1 MLRKRPFIFMDRCFG
16 TCIMLNYYVCQK
28 LNYLIICYNTSFYV
42 YVQIL
47 FLVGEAEHVKYL
59 VEIE

>member
-1 MLRKRPFIFMDRCFG
+1 MDRCFG